1 MHSLESCGTVVLAA
15 MLNLDRKCR
24 SCRSFQMFLFRF
36 SGSESRKW
44 EGLKWNGRK
53 GQREH
58 PPFLL
63 ASPLPYTPF
72 APSSLPT
79 FLLSSSLPCTPSTNL
94 LPFLLFLFPFVYNLL
109 SSCPVFFPLH
119 CPLSFLLAYHNQY
132 ICTFSNHQDAP
143 FPSSYMLSNV

>member
-94 LPFLLFLFPFVYNLL
+94 LPFLLFL

-132 ICTFSNHQDAP
+132 ICTSSNHQDAP
-143 FPSSYMLSNV
+143 FPSSYMLSNISSFL